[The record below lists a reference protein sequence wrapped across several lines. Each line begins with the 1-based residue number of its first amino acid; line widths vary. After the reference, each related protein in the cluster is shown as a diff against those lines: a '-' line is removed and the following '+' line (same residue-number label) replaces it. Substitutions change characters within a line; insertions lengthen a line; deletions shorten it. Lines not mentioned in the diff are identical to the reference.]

1 MVRYGTSLYTKF
13 AEGKPLMCT
22 RGEQQEV
29 AIQGDPGVSM
39 KGAPH
44 LGLPDFR
51 VMDFKMWTSE
61 WSQFA

>member
-1 MVRYGTSLYTKF
+1 
-13 AEGKPLMCT
+13 MCT

-51 VMDFKMWTSE
+51 VTDFKMWTLNGRHLPRSIR
-61 WSQFA
+61 SQW